1 MQPSPDLQI
10 AEEIQAVA
18 IAPSEIDKSATENSA
33 TDPAATETAAGFRL
47 QQVEVLNW
55 GTFEQRPWNLSVNG
69 GTALLTGANGSGKST
84 LVDAIVTL
92 LVPNKGGSRSYNKAS
107 STSGKSERNEKS
119 YVQGAYGRT
128 RSEDSYASKTKYL
141 REKGAL
147 SVLLAHFFDALS
159 EQTVMLAQVLWMDA
173 GKVRKFFG
181 VSDRPLSIAENFAQ
195 FDSIS
200 ELKQQLQTNGA
211 ELFDGFSA
219 YSQRFRKRMGLQS
232 EKALDLFNQ
241 TVSIKEI
248 GGLNDFV
255 RSHMLE
261 KADVQAK
268 ILALQES
275 YENLT
280 VSHTAIQKAKRQL
293 EGLEPLTKA
302 AKRYAKLEKDLSSL
316 EIFRVATPIFFAR
329 EQKALLV
336 ETLKQIV
343 EQLARTQSLREKD
356 DQQVANLRADEKRLE
371 IAISQDSG
379 AMRIRELE
387 QAIERAHQTVQAK
400 KQCAQDY
407 NKLAAKLKLAE
418 YDNRESFYAAKTQG
432 ETLRQEIADAL
443 QQLEQQRDAQ
453 KLRQAEFQAQQKELE
468 DELTS
473 LGSRK
478 SQIPMSNLALRDRL
492 ANELNLDSYQLPF
505 IGELLQV
512 RSEAKEWEG
521 AIERLLRGFGLC
533 LLVPQVHYR
542 DVNAY
547 VNKTHLQGRV
557 VYYRVT
563 PSEPDPTQRSNDP
576 KRVPSKLN
584 IKQDDETFYQWLRER
599 LAQQYSYVCCESI
612 AQFQRETTAITPTG
626 LIKSGGER
634 HEKDD
639 RSKIGDRS
647 KYILGWDN
655 ADKIKALESDLQQ
668 VKLGGAQVEQQIRTL
683 ERAQKKQRDRASW
696 LQDFARIAE
705 FSDIDWRSA
714 ESDRLELTQ
723 QKQKLEKA
731 SNQLKLLKTQ
741 LETAQAELARVE
753 QRREQSIREMQT
765 LEDSQ
770 RRNLAAQ
777 AQCEKKL
784 LSIEEIDLTAFEQGM
799 AKTLKKYPMTLE
811 SIVQDEADLKEVI
824 QAQLTEARSQLS
836 STQSTLEKAMLRFNN
851 DFPETTL
858 EITASI
864 EYLSE
869 YLALKAQ
876 IEKDDLPKH
885 EERFKALMNEKV
897 VIAISMFKTDLERQE
912 EDIRT
917 AIDDLN
923 QSLEQIDYTDSTY
936 IKLCY
941 DQTRSQE
948 IKDFKADL
956 KLCLGDV
963 ARQSEADH
971 ETRFQ
976 NIRTRLID
984 RFKSGD
990 RWTKLVTDVRNW
1002 LDFSVSE
1009 RYRADEEEKEHHTDS
1024 SGKSGGQKVKLA
1036 YTILASAIAY
1046 QFGLNPSPDQN
1057 GDRHK
1062 SFRFVVIDEAFSKSD
1077 DSNARYAMELF
1088 KNLQLQ
1094 LLVITPQDKIHV
1106 IEPYISNLHYV
1117 SNNAEGS
1124 YSEVASL
1131 SIEAYREKR
1140 EQTVQANRD

>member
-10 AEEIQAVA
+10 AEETQFVA
-18 IAPSEIDKSATENSA
+18 IAPSEKDKSAT
-33 TDPAATETAAGFRL
+33 DLAATETAAGFRL
-47 QQVEVLNW
+47 KRVEVLNW
-55 GTFEQRPWNLSVNG
+55 GTFDQRPWDLSLNG

-107 STSGKSERNEKS
+107 SGSGKSERDEKS
-119 YVQGAYGRT
+119 YVQGAYTQT
-128 RSEDSYASKTKYL
+128 RAEDSYASKTEYL
-141 REKGAL
+141 RKKGKL
-147 SVLLAHFFDALS
+147 SVLLAHFFDETS
-159 EQTVMLAQVLWMDA
+159 EQTVMLAQVLWMDG
-173 GKVRKFFG
+173 GKVHKFFVVG
-181 VSDRPLSIAENFAQ
+181 ERPLSIADNFSQ
-195 FDSIS
+195 FESID
-200 ELKQQLQTNGA
+200 ELKKQLQANGA
-211 ELFDGFSA
+211 VLFDGFSK
-219 YSQRFRKRMGLQS
+219 YSQRFRKQMGLRS

-241 TVSIKEI
+241 TVSVKDIK
-248 GGLNDFV
+248 GLNDFV

-302 AKRYAKLEKDLSSL
+302 ANRYAKLEKDLGSL
-316 EIFRVATPIFFAR
+316 EIFRAAAPIFFAR
-329 EQKALLV
+329 EQKALLI
-336 ETLKQIV
+336 ETLKQIA
-343 EQLARTQSLREKD
+343 EQLARTQSLRQKD

-371 IAISQDSG
+371 IAISQDSVG
-379 AMRIRELE
+379 QRIQELE
-387 QAIERAHQTVQAK
+387 QAIERSHQTVQTK

-432 ETLRQEIADAL
+432 ETLRQEIADTL
-443 QQLEQQRDAQ
+443 QQLEKQRDTQ

-492 ANELNLDSYQLPF
+492 THELNLDSHQLPF

-521 AIERLLRGFGLC
+521 AIERLLGGFGLC

-563 PSEPDPTQRSNDP
+563 PSEPDPTQRSHDP

-584 IKQDDETFYQWLRER
+584 IKQEDETFYQWLRER

-612 AQFQRETTAITPTG
+612 AQFQRETKAITLTG

-784 LSIEEIDLTAFEQGM
+784 LSIGEIDLTAFEQGM

-811 SIVQDEADLKEVI
+811 SVVQDEADLKEVI

-836 STQSTLEKAMLRFNN
+836 TTQSTLEKAMLRFNN
-851 DFPETTL
+851 DFPESTSEL
-858 EITASI
+858 AASI
-864 EYLSE
+864 EYLNE

-1046 QFGLNPSPDQN
+1046 QFGLNPSPAQN
-1057 GDRHK
+1057 RDRHK

-1106 IEPYISNLHYV
+1106 IEPYIANLHYV
-1117 SNNAEGS
+1117 SNNPEGS
-1124 YSEVASL
+1124 YSKVASL